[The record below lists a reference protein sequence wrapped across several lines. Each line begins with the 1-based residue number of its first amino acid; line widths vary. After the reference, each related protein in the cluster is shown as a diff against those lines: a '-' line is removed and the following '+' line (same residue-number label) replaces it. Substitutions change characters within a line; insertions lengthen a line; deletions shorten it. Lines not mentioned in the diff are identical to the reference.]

1 MKKLINKYGRLIL
14 IIIVLGLSAITLF
27 QLRHDFAGI
36 KLINPIYLLWVFL
49 LIVMF
54 LVVNGLMMKTILR
67 SFGINLL
74 IFESAALSITNTLG
88 NLITPFR
95 GGVISNAIYLK
106 TKYKLNISSY
116 VAMLSATYVIIFWV
130 NSVVGLIACI
140 YLKYYSNIFS
150 WPICLFFLGVV
161 VFLGFIL
168 LFSPKVREVNFP
180 FVNKVIYVIN
190 QWNLISKN
198 GRVVLA
204 MIWYNLLNIGLM
216 VFTCYFEFMAIGINI
231 PLMRLVVLSV
241 FSIFS
246 LLLSFT
252 PAGLG
257 IKEAFAAYSGVAVG
271 IPLSQVIVVSILDRV
286 INVCVVLLL
295 SLPSSYLLLKKKRIP
310 FRS

>member
-1 MKKLINKYGRLIL
+1 MKKLINKYGKSVF
-14 IIIVLGLSAITLF
+14 IIIVFVLSAITLY
-27 QLRHDFAGI
+27 QLRYDFIGI

-49 LIVMF
+49 LIIMF

-74 IFESAALSITNTLG
+74 ILESTALSITNSLG

-95 GGVISNAIYLK
+95 GGVVSNAIYLK
-106 TKYKLNISSY
+106 TKYKLNISNY
-116 VAMLSATYVIIFWV
+116 IAILSATYVIIFWV

-140 YLKYYSNIFS
+140 CLKYYSNIFS
-150 WPICLFFLGVV
+150 WPIFLLFLGVV
-161 VFLGFIL
+161 VFLGCVL
-168 LFSPKVREVNFP
+168 LFSPRVKKVNFP
-180 FVNKVIYVIN
+180 FVSKVIYVIN

-198 GRVVLA
+198 RRVVLA
-204 MIWYNLLNIGLM
+204 MICYNLLNIVLM
-216 VFTCYFEFMAIGINI
+216 IFTCYFEFMVIGINI

-257 IKEAFAAYSGVAVG
+257 IKEAFSAYSGVAVG
-271 IPLSQVIVVSILDRV
+271 IPVSQVIVVSILDRLMN
-286 INVCVVLLL
+286 IAAVLLL
-295 SLPSSYLLLKKKRIP
+295 SLPSSYLLLKRKN
-310 FRS
+310 